1 MVDSSGGASMTL
13 LYSDMSESG
22 RVRKTR
28 EEMRIQQ
35 DTSRVHAPA
44 DELTT
49 HHPPRPKAKVVI
61 TEDIGQHLIPKDF
74 GQVTV
79 LRIELMKIRATIFS
93 ANRSSAYNDILL
105 FIHNAITRNKLN
117 GIYQLKNKLCTLIV
131 CFS

>member
-49 HHPPRPKAKVVI
+49 HHPPRPKAKV
-61 TEDIGQHLIPKDF
+61 
-74 GQVTV
+74 
-79 LRIELMKIRATIFS
+79 RATH
-93 ANRSSAYNDILL
+93 RSRCQGLVSDESGGGGASL
-105 FIHNAITRNKLN
+105 T
-117 GIYQLKNKLCTLIV
+117 
-131 CFS
+131 